1 MLNNKTREL
10 RSEDFVVRPTLR
22 VLGALLLGF
31 LTYLFVANA
40 QKVFYLS
47 SIGPEQCRARKGRIF
62 CELGNWITSITP
74 ASMQGPLAAAAH
86 IGMALI
92 FVWAMWM
99 LLKPLVTRSRSK

>member
-22 VLGALLLGF
+22 VLGSLLLGF
-31 LTYLFVANA
+31 LAYLFVTNA
-40 QKVFYLS
+40 RKVFYLS
-47 SIGPEQCRARKGRIF
+47 AIGPEQCGARKGRMF

-92 FVWAMWM
+92 LVWAMWM
-99 LLKPLVTRSRSK
+99 LLKPLVARSRSR